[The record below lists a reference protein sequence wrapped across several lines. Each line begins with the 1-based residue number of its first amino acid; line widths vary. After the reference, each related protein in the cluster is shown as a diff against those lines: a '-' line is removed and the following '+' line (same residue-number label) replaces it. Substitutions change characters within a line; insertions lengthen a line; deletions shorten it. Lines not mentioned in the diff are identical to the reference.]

1 MVLNKFSTGPLYREL
16 IDVVRRMAVLAEY
29 RESNII
35 NHLERIRGYCYIMA
49 SKHGIPVREAEIIS
63 YACQLHDVGM
73 IGLPDTVRLKSDN
86 LTPYEWEVV
95 KRHPLIGADILKDS
109 QSVIMQA
116 GEIVSLTHHERWDG
130 SGYPRGL
137 QGEDIP
143 VSGRICALADVFDAL
158 TTERS
163 YKVVIPVE
171 DALNLINDAGGQL
184 FDPQLVN
191 VFTENFD
198 EILKFRQNY
207 L

>member
-29 RESNII
+29 REANII

-49 SKHGIPVREAEIIS
+49 SKQGIPVREAEIIS

-95 KRHPLIGADILKDS
+95 KRHPIIGADILKDS

-116 GEIVSLTHHERWDG
+116 GEIVALTHHERWDG

-137 QGEDIP
+137 HGEDIP

-171 DALNLINDAGGQL
+171 DALNLLNDASGQL
-184 FDPQLVN
+184 FDPQFVN
-191 VFTENFD
+191 IFTENFD